1 MIWLITGSRHAPRDE
16 VARILTDVWQRHGA
30 PDRVLHGAC
39 AGADIHAADFM
50 IARGVYCVGMPALW
64 QDLGP
69 KKAGPLRNAE
79 LLRDA
84 IDLATIR
91 HERLIVI
98 AMPGPESKGTHDML
112 ARVRKAATVFGGPEI
127 HIHIQEVS
135 K

>member
-1 MIWLITGSRHAPRDE
+1 MIWLITGSRHAPKQE
-16 VARILTDVWQRHGA
+16 VRSIIGKALQDIGRPT
-30 PDRVLHGAC
+30 RVLHGTA
-39 AGADIHAADFM
+39 AGADMHVSKM
-50 IARGVYCVGMPALW
+50 LMECGVHCLGMPAIW
-64 QDLGP
+64 RQED
-69 KKAGPLRNAE
+69 KSAGVRRNAE

-91 HERLIVI
+91 RERLIVI
-98 AMPGPESKGTHDML
+98 AMPGPESRGTHDML

>member
-1 MIWLITGSRHAPRDE
+1 MIWLITGSRHAPKQE
-16 VARILTDVWQRHGA
+16 VRSIIGKALQDIGRPT
-30 PDRVLHGAC
+30 RVLHGA
-39 AGADIHAADFM
+39 AEGADTHAAEM
-50 IARGVYCVGMPALW
+50 LREHNIHSLGMPALW
-64 QDLGP
+64 RP
-69 KKAGPLRNAE
+69 KDKSAGVRRNAE
-79 LLRDA
+79 LLNDA